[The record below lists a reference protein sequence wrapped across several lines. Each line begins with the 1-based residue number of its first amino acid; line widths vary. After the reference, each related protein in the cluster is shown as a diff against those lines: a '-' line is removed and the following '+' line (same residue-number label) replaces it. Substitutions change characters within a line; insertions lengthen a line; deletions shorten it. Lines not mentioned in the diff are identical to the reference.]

1 MQAEEAPAETIDP
14 AATGGSVTD
23 YPEGYYAVP
32 VEVGD
37 YNENYVQ
44 ILSGVEED
52 ATVFLR
58 YENAAP
64 ANGDTTSADGSGSS
78 DAGGMPDFGDMGSM
92 PNFGGMGGGMPGGM
106 GR

>member
-1 MQAEEAPAETIDP
+1 M
-14 AATGGSVTD
+14 
-23 YPEGYYAVP
+23 
-32 VEVGD
+32 EVGD

-64 ANGDTTSADGSGSS
+64 ANGDTTSTDGSESS